1 MSHFGNHSSAREI
14 RDQIAFAAGAKNLV
28 QVERE
33 EIDPTV
39 ATGYIVS
46 YSNELIALANL
57 TEHVNFSGFEII
69 RIEDITHLDLPHPH
83 GEFIEEALTL
93 RGLAI
98 PEPPEGMDLTSF
110 KALLKSLAGSL
121 PLVTLIREV
130 DDADACYIGSIH
142 TVDDIFVSIF
152 EIDAD
157 AAFEHSPTRFLL
169 REITRVDFGGLYE
182 DALHQVATARGN
194 TVPGR

>member
-1 MSHFGNHSSAREI
+1 MSHFGNHPSAREI

-28 QVERE
+28 QIERE
-33 EIDPTV
+33 EIDPTI
-39 ATGYIVS
+39 ATGYIVG
-46 YSNELIALANL
+46 YSKDLLALANL
-57 TEHVNFSGFEII
+57 TEHINFSGFEII

-93 RGLAI
+93 RGLTT
-98 PEPPEGMDLTSF
+98 PELPEGVDITSF
-110 KALLKSLAGSL
+110 KTLLKSLAGNL
-121 PLVTLIREV
+121 PLVTLIREIE
-130 DDADACYIGSIH
+130 DADACYIGSIH

-157 AAFEHSPTRFLL
+157 AAYEHSPTRFLL
-169 REITRVDFGGLYE
+169 RELTRVDFGGLYE